1 MKAASK
7 RICSARNRQGGLCQ
21 KPPLKGKQRC
31 KLHGGATPKGRQTGP
46 LKHGLYSST
55 LSEEERELWD
65 EIKLGNVDDE
75 LRLCRIQ
82 LRRAMNLDAE
92 ISKAPNDPKNLAGI
106 ELVEI
111 KRTTGNGKSST
122 DATSKRPDVAGRM
135 NTLIGRIAQLEK
147 TRSELLTAAAGK
159 PGMDVRFVVEIPPE
173 EQAGEWLATYGGT
186 MLTSTPPAAPDP
198 GDDEEPV

>member
-55 LSEEERELWD
+55 LSEEERDLWD

-111 KRTTGNGKSST
+111 RRTTGNGKSNT

-147 TRSELLTAAAGK
+147 TRSELLTAASGK

-173 EQAGEWLATYGGT
+173 EQAGEWLATYRGT
-186 MLTSTPPAAPDP
+186 TLTSTPATEPDP
-198 GDDEEPV
+198 GDDEDAS